1 VANTNG
7 PAGVP
12 PAAPLNR
19 LFQRKS
25 VDQVRAEYAHGELKR
40 SLGPVNLVLL
50 GIGCIIGAGIFVRTG
65 NAAALHAGPAVM
77 LSFIIAGL
85 VCAFAGLCYAEL
97 ASVLPVSG
105 SAYTYSYATVG
116 EFGAW
121 VMGSLL
127 LLEYGLAA
135 SVVAVGWSGYAV
147 SLMLDLGV
155 LIPPELTQATGKF
168 VVAQAATFQVIEPIV
183 SLNAV
188 TGLLANGDQV
198 QFLASSA
205 AGIPGVHEVSL
216 AKYDVVNAVNGG
228 YALTNNADIPLGSDT
243 RATLVA
249 ATEVLTANGSLA
261 ELAAGTVVTAPT
273 GSIVQLP
280 AGIAVPIPAYLVVES
295 IANLPAVVVVLAMML
310 LLIIGVSESATVNNV
325 IVAIKVAVILAFCI
339 VGAGYVDPA
348 NWQPFI
354 PEATGEPG
362 VFGWDGI
369 LRAATIVFFAY
380 IGFEAVSTAAGE
392 AKNPQRDMPFGILG
406 SLLICTIL
414 YIVTSAV
421 LTGVVPFTKLNVAAP
436 VATAANAFGPEWAW
450 LAYSIKIGAIAGLT
464 SVILVLMF
472 GQTRI
477 FYTMSRDGLLPNVLA
492 TVHKKFRTPWIN
504 TIVTGVLCASAAAF
518 FDINTLGDLTS
529 IGTLAA
535 FAIVCLAVIWLRRTR
550 PDLERGF
557 KAPFYPITPILGILS
572 CVFLITRVEPR
583 VQVFFFYFLIG
594 AVLLYFA
601 YGIWNSKLGRG
612 ITVVGH
618 EPPPMD
624 LPHKG

>member
-1 VANTNG
+1 VAKSDT

-12 PAAPLNR
+12 AAAPLNR
-19 LFQRKS
+19 IFQRKS
-25 VDQVRAEYAHGELKR
+25 VDQIRAEYHQGELKR
-40 SLGPVNLVLL
+40 SLGAVNLILL

-121 VMGSLL
+121 VMGALL

-147 SLMLDLGV
+147 SLMHDLGV
-155 LIPPELTQATGKF
+155 AFPAEFTQAAGKF
-168 VVAQAATFQVIEPIV
+168 VVAAATGFDVTNPTV

-188 TGLLANGDQV
+188 TGLLPGGEQV
-198 QFLASSA
+198 QFLASSSA
-205 AGIPGVHEVSL
+205 SLPGVHPV
-216 AKYDVVNAVNGG
+216 AVAQYDVVNAASAG
-228 YALTNNADIPLGSDT
+228 YSLTNAADIALSSNT
-243 RATLVA
+243 TVTLA
-249 ATEVLTANGSLA
+249 GATEVLAADGSLRA
-261 ELAAGTVVTAPT
+261 LEAGTVVIAPA
-273 GSIVQLP
+273 GSVVQLP
-280 AGIAVPIPAYLVVES
+280 AGVSVPIPAELVVAS

-310 LLIIGVSESATVNNV
+310 LLIVGVSESATVNNV
-325 IVAIKVAVILAFCI
+325 IVAIKVAVILAFI
-339 VGAGYVDPA
+339 VVGAGYVNPA

-354 PEATGEPG
+354 PEPTGDPG

-392 AKNPQRDMPFGILG
+392 ARDPQRDMPFGILG
-406 SLLICTIL
+406 SLLICTLL
-414 YIVTSAV
+414 YIATSAV

-436 VATAANAFGPEWAW
+436 VAAAANEFGPQWAW

-477 FYTMSRDGLLPNVLA
+477 FYTMSRDGLLPSPLA
-492 TVHKKFRTPWIN
+492 KVHPKFRTPWVN
-504 TIVTGVLCASAAAF
+504 TIITGAVCATAAAL

-550 PDLERGF
+550 PELERGF
-557 KAPFYPITPILGILS
+557 WTPFYPVTPVLGILS

-583 VQVFFFYFLIG
+583 VQLFFFYFLIG
-594 AVLLYFA
+594 AVVLYFL
-601 YGIWNSKLGRG
+601 YGIWHSKLGRG
-612 ITVVGH
+612 ETVAGH

-624 LPHKG
+624 LPH